1 METLII
7 GNKDNIRS
15 MVTVDVQ
22 LHDMYRR
29 TFLSLTSAAAT
40 VAAAQQQQQQ
50 QSSVK
55 GRVLVIVTAHAD
67 DFTIFA
73 GGTIAKLIDEGYVAH
88 LIRVTND
95 EKDSYDLSVGETS
108 HRNTVEMEEAA
119 RIMGIREIHSL
130 DFRNDEM
137 DWVPETEVRGRLIL
151 LFRKLKPWTIMTFD
165 PSAKY
170 EENPDHKKT
179 ARAVEDACWTSQGH
193 LFFPE
198 HFSVGLKRWVV
209 LERLYWARQLDDSDV
224 NKVVD
229 ISSTIDRKV
238 RAIQAHKTM
247 MRHTAFSLKEKLAA
261 AGLRL
266 PLLDVVN
273 EESINKMVDIQTR
286 ERAAA
291 HGKKHGLPY
300 AELFHHIPIADP
312 NGYVMKN
319 AVPLDAQQQQKKA
332 K

>member
-1 METLII
+1 MI
-7 GNKDNIRS
+7 N
-15 MVTVDVQ
+15 
-22 LHDMYRR
+22 RR
-29 TFLSLTSAAAT
+29 TFLQTTVAAATSAAA
-40 VAAAQQQQQQ
+40 ANAQPY
-50 QSSVK
+50 K
-55 GRVLVIVTAHAD
+55 GRTLVIVTAHAD

-73 GGTIAKLIDEGYVAH
+73 GGTIAKLVDEGYTAH

-95 EKDSYDLSVGETS
+95 EKDSYDLSGGETS
-108 HRNTVEMEEAA
+108 HRNTVEMETAA
-119 RIMGIREIHSL
+119 RIMGIKEIHTL

-137 DWVPETEVRGRLIL
+137 DWVPETEVRGRLIM
-151 LFRKLKPWTIMTFD
+151 LFRKLKPWTVMTFD

-179 ARAVEDACWTSQGH
+179 ARATEDACWTSQGH

-198 HFSVGLKRWVV
+198 HFTVGLKRWVV

-229 ISSTIDRKV
+229 ITSTIDRKI

-247 MRHTAFSLKEKLAA
+247 MRHTAYSLKEKLEQ

-266 PLLDVVN
+266 PLLDTVN
-273 EESINKMVDIQTR
+273 DESVDKLVDIQTR

-291 HGKKHGLPY
+291 HGRKHGMQY

-312 NGYVMKN
+312 NSYVMKN
-319 AVPLDAQQQQKKA
+319 AVPVK
-332 K
+332 

>member
-1 METLII
+1 
-7 GNKDNIRS
+7 
-15 MVTVDVQ
+15 MVTVDIQFQGMTRRNLLQ
-22 LHDMYRR
+22 LAAA
-29 TFLSLTSAAAT
+29 SSAAAF
-40 VAAAQQQQQQ
+40 AQQP
-50 QSSVK
+50 VK
-55 GRVLVIVTAHAD
+55 GRTLVIVTAHAD

-73 GGTIAKLIDEGYVAH
+73 GGTIAKLVDEGYIAH

-95 EKDSYDLSVGETS
+95 EKDSYDLSSGETS
-108 HRNTVEMEEAA
+108 HRNTVEMQDAA
-119 RIMGIREIHSL
+119 RIMGVKDVHSL

-137 DWVPETEVRGRLIL
+137 DWVPETEIRSRLIF
-151 LFRKLKPWTIMTFD
+151 LFRKLKPWTVITFD

-198 HFSVGLKRWVV
+198 HATVGLDRWVV
-209 LERLYWARQLDDSDV
+209 LERIYWARQLDDSDA

-229 ISSTIDRKV
+229 ISSTIDRKI

-247 MRHTAFSLKEKLAA
+247 MRHTAYSVKEKLAQ

-266 PLLDVVN
+266 PLLDEIN
-273 EESINKMVDIQTR
+273 EQSINKLVDIQTR

-291 HGKKHGLPY
+291 LGKKRGLQY
-300 AELFHHIPIADP
+300 AEAFHHIPVGDP
-312 NGYVMKN
+312 DSYVMKN
-319 AVPLDAQQQQKKA
+319 AVPLR
-332 K
+332 

>member
-1 METLII
+1 MKI
-7 GNKDNIRS
+7 N
-15 MVTVDVQ
+15 
-22 LHDMYRR
+22 RR
-29 TFLSLTSAAAT
+29 TFLSTT
-40 VAAAQQQQQQ
+40 VAAAASGAATAQPF
-50 QSSVK
+50 K
-55 GRVLVIVTAHAD
+55 GRTLVIVTAHAD

-73 GGTIAKLIDEGYVAH
+73 GGTIAKLVDEGYTAH

-95 EKDSYDLSVGETS
+95 EKDSYDLSGGETS

-119 RIMGIREIHSL
+119 RIMGIKEIHSL

-137 DWVPETEVRGRLIL
+137 DWVPETEVRGRLIM
-151 LFRKLKPWTIMTFD
+151 LFRKLKPWTVMTFD

-179 ARAVEDACWTSQGH
+179 ARATEDACWTSQGH

-198 HFSVGLKRWVV
+198 HFTVGLKRWVV
-209 LERLYWARQLDDSDV
+209 LERLYWARQLDESDV

-229 ISSTIDRKV
+229 ITSTIDRKI
-238 RAIQAHKTM
+238 RSIQAHKTM
-247 MRHTAFSLKEKLAA
+247 MRHTAYSLKEKLAQ

-266 PLLDVVN
+266 PLLDTINDESVN
-273 EESINKMVDIQTR
+273 KLVEIQTR

-291 HGKKHGLPY
+291 HGKKYGMQY

-319 AVPLDAQQQQKKA
+319 AVPVR
-332 K
+332 